1 MRFNCDVNVEIDLME
16 AFNDLNS
23 SDQKSF
29 VNEVIELIE
38 DDELIDELEKRGYK
52 AVKTKD

>member
-1 MRFNCDVNVEIDLME
+1 MKFNCDVNVEIDLME

-23 SDQKSF
+23 SDQRYF
-29 VNEVIELIE
+29 VNELIGLLE

-52 AVKTKD
+52 VVKSKD

>member
-16 AFNDLNS
+16 AFNDLRS

-29 VNEVIELIE
+29 INEVIELIE

>member
-16 AFNDLNS
+16 AFNDLRS

-38 DDELIDELEKRGYK
+38 DDELSDELEKRGYK